1 MLLLL
6 SLYVHAVFTNS
17 TCSCIRCSP
26 LRNSVKTYSSDFM
39 VLISIK
45 ARLFFS
51 KDKTIDVRK
60 PKGVA
65 FNVLLAGNE
74 SADILLKASETRR
87 PRKLQVQWIYQAW
100 IANQST
106 RKWIYSLVWYTLNST
121 IIGLIREVRCFNW
134 QHMLLTDI
142 NVPPNVFGCVFFF
155 VEDKKCSWA
164 DSRNVGP

>member
-1 MLLLL
+1 MFL
-6 SLYVHAVFTNS
+6 
-17 TCSCIRCSP
+17 
-26 LRNSVKTYSSDFM
+26 SDFFFQGEIWSCTHKKTDASK
-39 VLISIK
+39 LFWNLESLGDFPCWFSIK
-45 ARLFFS
+45 ALLFFS

-65 FNVLLAGNE
+65 FNVLLVGNE

-134 QHMLLTDI
+134 QHMLLTDMK
-142 NVPPNVFGCVFFF
+142 N
-155 VEDKKCSWA
+155 CS
-164 DSRNVGP
+164 P